1 MKIVRN
7 GFIPFKGFTAI
18 NLFGILFVRDDS
30 FLDGI
35 AINHELIHTQ
45 QMRELLYI
53 PFYACYVA
61 EWLVRLVLP
70 GNAYRNISFER
81 EAFTCQTDL
90 SYTGHRKPYAWL
102 NYMIK

>member
-35 AINHELIHTQ
+35 AINH
-45 QMRELLYI
+45 
-53 PFYACYVA
+53 
-61 EWLVRLVLP
+61 
-70 GNAYRNISFER
+70 
-81 EAFTCQTDL
+81 
-90 SYTGHRKPYAWL
+90 
-102 NYMIK
+102 

>member
-53 PFYACYVA
+53 PFYACYVV
-61 EWLVRLVLP
+61 EWLVRLVYP
-70 GNAYRNISFER
+70 VMHTETSV
-81 EAFTCQTDL
+81 L
-90 SYTGHRKPYAWL
+90 SGRLLLVRPTFRIRDTESRTHG
-102 NYMIK
+102 